1 MDAISCH
8 SAVNLIGV
16 QPEFGKLPSIMHSQS
31 GQYRFTLEY
40 QATNDSVDSNM
51 EYTQALGSLTIT

>member
-1 MDAISCH
+1 
-8 SAVNLIGV
+8 
-16 QPEFGKLPSIMHSQS
+16 MHSQS